1 MRLTVELIAND
12 YFLIAHDEQTG
23 KVRIQERVAGI
34 GLAGALL
41 GELALTG
48 NIRIT
53 NGKVSVVHPSPPG
66 DDLAERVLQQLAA
79 EAQHEA
85 VRTWLLFLSQAAAN
99 RVGNRLHRAGLVTSV
114 RKRRLSGSVVRYVS
128 ADLNASGR
136 PAMRLGT
143 QIGSGTP
150 PTMADAMLTG
160 LVAAT
165 GLARRV
171 WWENDSLTSHHVQ
184 TTVASLPM
192 SLRELLAH
200 TEAAV
205 GDAVLG
211 TNM

>member
-1 MRLTVELIAND
+1 MEFIAND
-12 YFLIAHDEQTG
+12 YFLIVHDEQTG
-23 KVRIQERVAGI
+23 KIRIQERVAGI

-53 NGKVSVVHPSPPG
+53 QGKISVVHPTPPG
-66 DDLAERVLQQLAA
+66 DDLADRVLHQITA
-79 EAQHEA
+79 EAHHQD
-85 VRTWLLFLSQAAAN
+85 VRTWLRFLSEAAAN
-99 RVGNRLHRAGLVTSV
+99 RVGTRLARTGLVTPI
-114 RKRRLSGSVVRYVS
+114 RKRRLAGSVVRYVS
-128 ADLNASGR
+128 TDLNASGR
-136 PAMRLGT
+136 PAMRLST
-143 QIGSGTP
+143 QLGRDF
-150 PTMADAMLTG
+150 PTSADAMLTG

-165 GLARRV
+165 GLSRRV
-171 WWENDSLTSHHVQ
+171 WWDNDSLINHHVQ